1 MIEIWKG
8 SKDLCLQST
17 QTDSMN
23 SLPKISIIIAVWNGS
38 KTIERTLLSL
48 RSQTFKDFE
57 VVIKDANSTD
67 GTMNIVQKFD
77 DLPGARIVGKDGG
90 IFDAWNI
97 AVKAARGEWICF
109 LGADDYLWNDRVL
122 ETFVKHLEGAY
133 PKHRYVYGVERI
145 VSSTGRI
152 LESFGEPWEKVGHR
166 QRYENVV
173 PHRGMM
179 HHRTLFEDHGPFD
192 TSFRIA
198 GDYEFLRRELL
209 TRPPLF
215 IPGFEVVGGEW
226 GGVST
231 NSEYIVKT
239 AAETKRAVDKQEGTN
254 LIWQSHWKLAKAR
267 IKYAVRRASG
277 EGAMRW
283 VTNTYRVLTGRPSRG
298 EDF

>member
-1 MIEIWKG
+1 MHF
-8 SKDLCLQST
+8 
-17 QTDSMN
+17 
-23 SLPKISIIIAVWNGS
+23 KISVIIAVYNGA
-38 KTIERTLLSL
+38 KTIERTLESL
-48 RSQTFKDFE
+48 RKQTFKDFE
-57 VVIKDANSTD
+57 VVIKDARSSD
-67 GTMNIVQKFD
+67 GTMEIVNRFSD
-77 DLPGARIVGKDGG
+77 IPGARISEKDGG
-90 IFDAWNI
+90 IFDAWNT

-109 LGADDYLWNDRVL
+109 LGADDYLWNEHVL
-122 ETFVKHLEGAY
+122 ERFAQHLAGAY

-145 VSSTGRI
+145 VNSAGRV

-179 HHRTLFEDHGPFD
+179 HHRSLFDDHGYFD

-215 IPGFEVVGGEW
+215 IPDFEVVGGEW

-239 AAETKRAVDKQEGTN
+239 AAETKRAVDKQEGFN
-254 LIWQSHWKLAKAR
+254 LVWRSHWKLAKAY
-267 IKYAVRRASG
+267 IKYGIRRALG
-277 EGAMRW
+277 EGSMRN
-283 VTNTYRVLTGRPSRG
+283 VTNAYRVLTGRPSRG
-298 EDF
+298 EDY